1 MQKLECAICQTERER
16 RNRLITDED
25 ARLRK
30 EPFCTAPYIHK
41 NNQPKYHAMLLRA
54 EEAAKRAGKYALWFS
69 ARDEPNNPAQVAKDP
84 QKMEKRLQ
92 AFLQFHE
99 QKTAGILGLNILYE
113 GMRARVTEKI
123 VKGRH
128 IKILKHTPCTV
139 IGWDLHAIDRKSIF
153 G

>member
-1 MQKLECAICQTERER
+1 MSLSLYIYE
-16 RNRLITDED
+16 
-25 ARLRK
+25 LRI
-30 EPFCTAPYIHK
+30 APDRPRSADCRIADC
-41 NNQPKYHAMLLRA
+41 NNGWCNLQM
-54 EEAAKRAGKYALWFS
+54 
-69 ARDEPNNPAQVAKDP
+69 P
-84 QKMEKRLQ
+84 QEKRLE

-99 QKTAGILGLNILYE
+99 QKTVGIPGLNILYE